1 MRSPRALAA
10 VLTSAAALVAA
21 LSVPL
26 VAPPGAGADT
36 GTAPAVT
43 FADAD
48 GIHVLDATQVDAREW
63 ALDLST
69 PALGDHSVRLRVLL
83 PSDYTDTSTRYPVL
97 YLFHGT
103 SGGPDDWIDAGDAE
117 QTTAGLPLIVVLP
130 DAGFDNDG
138 GGWFTNWWD
147 KSTALGP
154 SNWETFHIDQL
165 IPFVDANL
173 RTDATRA
180 GRAIAGLSQG
190 GFGAFSYA
198 ARHPDLF
205 AVAGSFSGA
214 PDITS
219 DPVIEAGATGVI
231 EGTAAA
237 LDQVEPAAMF
247 GPHLTNEL
255 NWQGHDPTRLITNL
269 RGMSL
274 DLYTATGLPGEL
286 DTTLDLSAMGIE
298 FLTHISTLAFTAHA
312 KAAGLPY
319 YLDDY
324 VFGTHT
330 FPYWARDLRDFVPR
344 MMDVFAHPAAGPS
357 TISYRSVDATWTQ
370 WGWTVANHRA
380 ASLAWSSLS
389 NASASGFTLSGA
401 GSADVTTPA
410 DYAPGSVHQVG
421 VGSASQQALTAD
433 ASGALHVSV
442 TLHGALT
449 PTGTVT
455 VSIN

>member
-1 MRSPRALAA
+1 MRSPRVLAA
-10 VLTSAAALVAA
+10 VLTLAAALAAPLAVASSA
-21 LSVPL
+21 RAGT
-26 VAPPGAGADT
+26 VA
-36 GTAPAVT
+36 
-43 FADAD
+43 FSDAD

-63 ALDLST
+63 ALDVST
-69 PALGDHSVRLRVLL
+69 PALGDHAVRLRVLL
-83 PSDYTDTSTRYPVL
+83 PSDYADTSARYPVL

-130 DAGFDNDG
+130 DAGFDDDG

-147 KSTALGP
+147 KGTALGP
-154 SNWETFHIDQL
+154 SDWETFHIDQL

-173 RTDATRA
+173 RTDASRA

-231 EGTAAA
+231 EGTAVA

-247 GPHLTNEL
+247 GPHLANEP
-255 NWQGHDPTRLITNL
+255 NWRGHDPTRLITNL

-286 DTTLDLSAMGIE
+286 DTTLDPAAMSIE
-298 FLTHISTLAFTAHA
+298 FLTHVSTLAFTAHA
-312 KAAGLPY
+312 KAVGLPY

-324 VFGTHT
+324 VFGTHS

-344 MMDVFAHPAAGPS
+344 MMAVFAHPAPDPS
-357 TISYRSVDATWTQ
+357 TVSYRSVDATWTQ

-380 ASLAWSSLS
+380 AALAWSALS
-389 NASASGFTLSGA
+389 NASAAGFTLSGA

-410 DYAPGSVHQVG
+410 DYAPGSVHQVRIG
-421 VGSASQQALTAD
+421 PAPPRSLTAD
-433 ASGALHVSV
+433 ASGALHVAVTRHGLV
-442 TLHGALT
+442 TL
-449 PTGTVT
+449 TGTVT
-455 VSIN
+455 VSIS